1 MWIGKYLKVH
11 STSGT
16 HTMSNDDYLLLVPV
30 VDIVPAYQYTQGNV
44 TCVSN
49 VAGVGLQFL
58 AQSNRSK
65 YFAIANQHIY
75 ITARTYNGIFGS
87 GNFTTKCCITRL

>member
-1 MWIGKYLKVH
+1 MWLGKYLKVH

-58 AQSNRSK
+58 AQSNGGE
-65 YFAIANQHIY
+65 YFLVANQY
-75 ITARTYNGIFGS
+75 MYNTACTYNGNFGT
-87 GNFTTKCCITRL
+87 GNFTTKYCITRL